1 MGPWSAGRLF
11 VSQRPTGPPPYFISD
26 FSEPLNQPLLM
37 LEVFILYFSCQEHEN
52 PPIHYMDQS
61 FLVAF
66 SVAFPGERL

>member
-1 MGPWSAGRLF
+1 
-11 VSQRPTGPPPYFISD
+11 
-26 FSEPLNQPLLM
+26 M

-66 SVAFPGERL
+66 SVAFPGEELGNVIKPQFVPSQTLKVQLLPNIQPRQTKYW